1 MSHRVARLLSILGH
15 PLLTLPLAFLALI
28 AMREPA
34 RLPGIAAG
42 MALVAAGVM
51 AYSWRQVRR
60 ARWAHIDASGP
71 DERAGLNR
79 MLAVVLVALTLLAHL
94 RGLPLLALG
103 LALSAGLILAALG
116 LKRWCTLS
124 LHVAFAAYA
133 AGLLWTLSP
142 IAAAAG
148 FAFAAGIAWS
158 RLHLARHRP
167 RDVLIGGAAGAAAA
181 AAFALSLASSARFA
195 DAAGAAGLCTHACAW
210 PGVQA

>member
-1 MSHRVARLLSILGH
+1 LLSILGH
-15 PLLTLPLAFLALI
+15 PLLTLPLAVLALI

-42 MALVAAGVM
+42 MAMVAVAVM

-71 DERAGLNR
+71 EERAGLNR
-79 MLAVVLVALTLLAHL
+79 VLAVVLIALTLLAHM

-103 LALSAGLILAALG
+103 LALSAGLILAALA

-142 IAAAAG
+142 VAALAG
-148 FAFAAGIAWS
+148 LAFAAGVAWS

-167 RDVLIGGAAGAAAA
+167 RDVAIGAAAGVA
-181 AAFALSLASSARFA
+181 AAVAFTLSLASSASLA
-195 DAAGAAGLCTHACAW
+195 DTASAAERSALAYAW
-210 PGVQA
+210 PGAQA